1 MTKTK
6 IINFMRLRN
15 YATALSLFM
24 LAVSFYGIIFKGLNF
39 GLDFTGGVQ
48 VEFMYE
54 EPANLDDVRAVME
67 EQGFENYEVAFFGS
81 DTEVLVRLQDLGDQ
95 ELSAEVAGE
104 IGSRL
109 LEQISA
115 RSGIHVELA
124 GSEFIGSVVGDE
136 MKEQGALGLL
146 VAAIAMLIYIS
157 LRFQFKF
164 GLATVAS
171 LTEDVIVTVGFF
183 ALTQMTFDLT
193 VMAAL
198 LAVIGYGLNDT
209 VVICDRIRENVRVMR
224 KTLIPDII
232 DISLSQVL
240 GRTII
245 TSLTTLL
252 VLVTLA
258 LVGGETLRGFSVG
271 LIVGVI
277 ISTYSSIFVATK
289 VLLMLNLQ
297 TIDLIPDENKEEDP
311 EGALP

>member
-6 IINFMRLRN
+6 IISFMRVRN
-15 YATALSLFM
+15 AATVFSIFM
-24 LAVSFYGIIFKGLNF
+24 LVVSLYGIIFKGLNF

-48 VEFMYE
+48 VEFTYE
-54 EPANLDDVRAVME
+54 EPANLDDVRAVMD
-67 EQGFENYEVAFFGS
+67 EQGFENYEVALFGS

-95 ELSAEVAGE
+95 ELNAEVAAE

-109 LEQISA
+109 LEQLTQ
-115 RSGIHVELA
+115 RSGAHVELA

-136 MKEQGALGLL
+136 MKEQGALGIL
-146 VAAIAMLIYIS
+146 VAAIAMLIYIT

-171 LTEDVIVTVGFF
+171 LTEDVIITVGFF

-224 KTLIPDII
+224 KTLVPDII

-245 TSLTTLL
+245 TSLTTLM

-289 VLLMLNLQ
+289 VLLLTNLE
-297 TIDLIPDENKEEDP
+297 TTDLIPDENKEEDP